1 MDWCGLAAA
10 RPAHWVPDAHA
21 LCCFACGT
29 SFGALVRRH
38 HCRCCGAV
46 FCHACS
52 SRSTSL
58 PGWGL
63 EQSVRACEECYSFEV
78 SQLPVLLAGD
88 LFWRTARWT
97 GTRSGRYLRLSADQ
111 SAIIW
116 TTWRDD
122 SGAETSAERTLPLS
136 NLRCVSVAQ
145 DGHRIELHK
154 EGGEMLSFE
163 AEAAQTAAWAA
174 ALARLVAILKQ
185 RHSYERLYGG
195 RIESF
200 SPRSKAI
207 LAPRIRLCLERRQQ
221 QLVSSNQAKLT
232 GIIPRR
238 AMGAGRL

>member
-1 MDWCGLAAA
+1 MFVFIASQAA
-10 RPAHWVPDAHA
+10 VE
-21 LCCFACGT
+21 
-29 SFGALVRRH
+29 
-38 HCRCCGAV
+38 CRSMEA
-46 FCHACS
+46 
-52 SRSTSL
+52 
-58 PGWGL
+58 
-63 EQSVRACEECYSFEV
+63 
-78 SQLPVLLAGD
+78 
-88 LFWRTARWT
+88 
-97 GTRSGRYLRLSADQ
+97 
-111 SAIIW
+111 
-116 TTWRDD
+116 
-122 SGAETSAERTLPLS
+122 
-136 NLRCVSVAQ
+136 
-145 DGHRIELHK
+145 
-154 EGGEMLSFE
+154 E